1 MSLNMQYLLLLATC
15 MVLVSADLASDIVT
29 IPGYPDG
36 YQKYY
41 QTYSGYLDVKDGMMH
56 YIFIEKNKTQG

>member
-1 MSLNMQYLLLLATC
+1 MKKMSLNMQYLLLLATC

-41 QTYSGYLDVKDGMMH
+41 
-56 YIFIEKNKTQG
+56 